1 MVRYAFLVG
10 AAKKDYSQKKLE
22 QMHEKLLADGWA
34 ENEITIFPNGVNEL
48 LLEYALNNCVEQS
61 GTKIFLYICAVSQ
74 DCIKDDCIALG
85 NDEIRTSVIA
95 HYAAMAEK
103 VGAEMQVVYDWDDEL
118 IAEESLGWERIE
130 A

>member
-10 AAKKDYSQKKLE
+10 AAKKDYSQKELE

-48 LLEYALNNCVEQS
+48 LLEYALNNCIEQS
-61 GTKIFLYICAVSQ
+61 GTKIFLYICALSQ

-85 NDEIRTSVIA
+85 NDEIRKSVIA
-95 HYAAMAEK
+95 YYADLAEK
-103 VGAEMQVVYDWDDEL
+103 MGVGFRVEYDWDGEFVK
-118 IAEESLGWERIE
+118 EEDIEYERVE
-130 A
+130 G